1 MIVDLRVENVKDIFY
16 QVVFDDV
23 IFIGKI
29 ILLKILIEVRMVF
42 LVQQVEFFVFVVLD
56 FSKRLIYVYSKEGVW
71 RIFVMVFRWK
81 QYIICSVTKEI
92 LVLKELKCQEVVE
105 IKVRLNVDKEV
116 FDQWIDRVFEINE
129 IDSSFILNQSKEFGS
144 NECEIFEFNMVSDF
158 FKV

>member
-16 QVVFDDV
+16 QAVFDDV

-81 QYIICSVTKEI
+81 QYIICLVMKEI